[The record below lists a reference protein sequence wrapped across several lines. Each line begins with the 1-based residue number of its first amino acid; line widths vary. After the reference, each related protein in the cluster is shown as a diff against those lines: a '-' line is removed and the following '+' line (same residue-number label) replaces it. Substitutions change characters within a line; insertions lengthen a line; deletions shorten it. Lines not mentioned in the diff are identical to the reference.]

1 MSLITLQPARP
12 RRVKNAISPGALSLK
27 TVANLLRLT
36 LFVGPRLLLTTHLS
50 HKSASMMI
58 MLCAPALL
66 CCAMLTLPALLF
78 QSPQQQAYFYFA
90 QVLDQDP
97 TRWVGLALALVCTL
111 IALAVPA
118 AVPNPFTAVR
128 R

>member
-1 MSLITLQPARP
+1 VR
-12 RRVKNAISPGALSLK
+12 NAISPGFLSLK
-27 TVANLLRLT
+27 TLANLLRLT
-36 LFVGPRLLLTTHLS
+36 LYVGPKLLLTSRLS
-50 HKSASMMI
+50 GKSASMMI

-66 CCAMLTLPALLF
+66 CCAMLTLPALIF

-90 QVLDQDP
+90 QVLNQDP
-97 TRWVGLALALVCTL
+97 IRWVGLTLALICTF

-118 AVPNPFTAVR
+118 TESNPFTAVR